1 MKCPNT
7 KFFLARIFPH
17 SDQRKLLNIFH
28 AVTILYL
35 KCDQASGLCQKLEL
49 ASELESD
56 PRHTVNW
63 GQELVVDFNIG
74 KIQLAS
80 FN

>member
-1 MKCPNT
+1 MSQYEVFSGPY
-7 KFFLARIFPH
+7 FPAFGPE
-17 SDQRKLLNIFH
+17 KTPFLNIFH

-56 PRHTVNW
+56 PQHIVNW
-63 GQELVVDFNIG
+63 RQELVVDFNIG

-80 FN
+80 FD